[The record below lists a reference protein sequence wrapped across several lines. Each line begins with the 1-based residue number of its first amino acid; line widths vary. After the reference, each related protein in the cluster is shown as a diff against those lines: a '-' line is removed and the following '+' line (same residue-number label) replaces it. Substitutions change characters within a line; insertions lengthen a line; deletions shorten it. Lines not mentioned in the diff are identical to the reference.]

1 MKKKQ
6 DSKLSLWDLF
16 SSNLIRVNKSD
27 QIEDLEIDPKEII
40 MIWERKWFGIQ
51 FNSILAI
58 VQIIGSLFYN

>member
-16 SSNLIRVNKSD
+16 SSKLIRVNKSD